1 MRQWLQYT
9 CLLSGP
15 DGEGKTRIECV
26 ADIRRGNCGVR
37 VDDMTGPY
45 LPAGKGRL
53 GANGAHGSSPLL
65 HDRLPRTLIDSN
77 HTHYVLKA
85 MIRTCLVSVQG
96 MGIVESTYF

>member
-1 MRQWLQYT
+1 MRTPPVPRAQ
-9 CLLSGP
+9 P
-15 DGEGKTRIECV
+15 DTSEL
-26 ADIRRGNCGVR
+26 
-37 VDDMTGPY
+37 Y